1 MAQRS
6 RRNIASSVRGLARSR
21 RAGKPGAKSDPDT
34 QASDT
39 QASDGTSPDEAAPE
53 EDSAAPAAAPP
64 EEAAS
69 SANENGGD
77 SAETADGA
85 SGGGAKKQAKRT
97 SAAKSPA
104 KKVLAKKPAGRK
116 ADADDSAITNTATTN
131 AAATNGR
138 AATAKTGSNGGSA
151 NGKAGTGNGNG
162 RAGRTGAAT
171 DGKAA
176 TAAKTATAGKAT
188 TNGKAA
194 NGKAPAGTATTDGKA
209 ATAGKATAGKA
220 TNGKAPAGTAT
231 TDGKATADDNTPTTE
246 LPAVTDGEAPA
257 KAIPEAAVGR
267 MAVYLRVLSSM
278 QEQGTATVS
287 SEELSASAGVNS
299 AKLRK
304 DLSYIGSY
312 GTRGVGYEVEVLIGQ
327 IERTLGLNK
336 QQRVAV
342 AGIGNLGHAL
352 ANYGGFPGRGFPVEA
367 LFDID
372 PDLIGVPVGGLP
384 VSHLDDIPEV
394 CAEREISIGVIA
406 TPPTAAQTVCDR
418 LVAGGVQCI
427 LNFAPVVLQVPDHIE
442 VRKVDLAV
450 ELQILSFHVARRAD
464 GQVNGQAAEAEATD
478 AASAVVPS

>member
-34 QASDT
+34 QASD
-39 QASDGTSPDEAAPE
+39 GTSPDE
-53 EDSAAPAAAPP
+53 AAPP

-116 ADADDSAITNTATTN
+116 ADADDSATTNTATTN

-162 RAGRTGAAT
+162 RAGRTGAAA

-188 TNGKAA
+188 TN
-194 NGKAPAGTATTDGKA
+194 GKA

-287 SEELSASAGVNS
+287 SEELSAAAGVNS

>member
-1 MAQRS
+1 MAQRG

-21 RAGKPGAKSDPDT
+21 RAGKSAPKTDPKS
-34 QASDT
+34 
-39 QASDGTSPDEAAPE
+39 E
-53 EDSAAPAAAPP
+53 SA
-64 EEAAS
+64 
-69 SANENGGD
+69 
-77 SAETADGA
+77 
-85 SGGGAKKQAKRT
+85 
-97 SAAKSPA
+97 
-104 KKVLAKKPAGRK
+104 
-116 ADADDSAITNTATTN
+116 ADDSASGDAAFGSAEPGGVASGGAVVDVTVPGSGVSSGADDTAEGDTAEDGAAEKDDTAGAVIDGTPSNATSSNTAPSPAKSSN
-131 AAATNGR
+131 AKTANAKSTGKTAAKDHDATGKSDATGKAASSKAAADKAAADKSAATRAASGKTASGKATNG
-138 AATAKTGSNGGSA
+138 TQGKPA
-151 NGKAGTGNGNG
+151 NGKPAQS
-162 RAGRTGAAT
+162 
-171 DGKAA
+171 
-176 TAAKTATAGKAT
+176 
-188 TNGKAA
+188 KAA
-194 NGKAPAGTATTDGKA
+194 NGKAAQGKPANGKPANGTAA
-209 ATAGKATAGKA
+209 AEF
-220 TNGKAPAGTAT
+220 
-231 TDGKATADDNTPTTE
+231 DDSTPTAE
-246 LPAVTDGEAPA
+246 LPAVADGEAPA

-278 QEQGTATVS
+278 QEQGSTRVS
-287 SEELSASAGVNS
+287 SEELSTAAGVNS

-427 LNFAPVVLQVPDHIE
+427 LNFAPVVLQVPEHIE

-464 GQVNGQAAEAEATD
+464 GQVNGQAAGAEATD
-478 AASAVVPS
+478 ASGAVVPS